1 MKFFTTLAAVSAVN
15 ATFVKFAPAQSTSYL
30 KGFLGELLGA
40 DKVQGIEQCIRDETS
55 ITDEMQA
62 IIIDLKSP
70 FSVNIVYDIMH
81 KLAGIIAEMPTD
93 LRECL
98 KPGADLVRITKWS
111 NNVLG
116 TPDKA
121 FLNIVDQ
128 RKELKNKFKA
138 LLKHIK
144 KSDFKAAGKVSA
156 KVMTTILGEVPAEW
170 DEELVYET
178 PFGPYGAVVD
188 KVPVDAYGVEVNAV
202 SGAPMNWGAPYAAA
216 VPETFG
222 AYPGVAGAYP
232 YAAAT
237 PYAAPYAAAPAVPGS
252 MFVY

>member
-1 MKFFTTLAAVSAVN
+1 MKFFTTLAAASAVN
-15 ATFVKFAPAQSTSYL
+15 ATFVKFAPAQSTSYI

-128 RKELKNKFKA
+128 RKDLKNKFKS

-170 DEELVYET
+170 DEELVYEA
-178 PFGPYGAVVD
+178 PFGPFGAVVD

-202 SGAPMNWGAPYAAA
+202 SGAPMSFGAPYAAVDPYA
-216 VPETFG
+216 T
-222 AYPGVAGAYP
+222 YPGMAGAYP
-232 YAAAT
+232 YGA
-237 PYAAPYAAAPAVPGS
+237 PLAAPYAAAPAG